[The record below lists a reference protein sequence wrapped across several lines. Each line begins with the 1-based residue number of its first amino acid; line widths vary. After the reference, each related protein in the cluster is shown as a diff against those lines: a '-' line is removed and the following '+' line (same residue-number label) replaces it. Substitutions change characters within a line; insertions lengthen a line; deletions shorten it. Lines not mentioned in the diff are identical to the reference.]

1 MVTGPSYA
9 PLLFVFDGDPATPR
23 KKGTPTPT
31 QFLAHVYCGQ
41 MAGWMKAP
49 LGTEIDLGP
58 GHTVLDLIPALHE
71 RGTAAPLFLA
81 HVCCGH
87 GRRSQLLLS
96 SCCSSA
102 DEFLVMLIAEDIC
115 ERWLGLCRYADV
127 DIGLVTLVG
136 MAVSVAHGLHIRA
149 DVPQYVYLYS

>member
-31 QFLAHVYCGQ
+31 QFLAHVYCG
-41 MAGWMKAP
+41 
-49 LGTEIDLGP
+49 
-58 GHTVLDLIPALHE
+58 
-71 RGTAAPLFLA
+71 
-81 HVCCGH
+81 H

-102 DEFLVMLIAEDIC
+102 DEFLVMLIAEYIC

-136 MAVSVAHGLHIRA
+136 MAISVAHGLHIRA
-149 DVPQYVYLYS
+149 DVPQYIYLYS